1 MTRARDLARLANPE
15 VFSVD
20 TDNNVGLSSVT
31 PDAKF
36 DLVGVLSATSFSGD
50 GSSIT
55 GVIAG
60 SNISASSGTQR
71 LVVTSQT
78 SGLLSQVA
86 TNSDLTY
93 NSSTN
98 TISAT
103 QYSGTLLGNAT
114 GLQNTPSITVQ
125 DITAEQVSVA
135 GTVNYGSVDNVSS
148 VGIITANKG
157 IKVPDGGV
165 VVAGVATATSFQGSG
180 AGLTDIELGTH
191 NFVASGN
198 IPNGDTVIINID
210 GTVSVVS
217 SSVVNTPSAGTPT
230 SFSGTFSAGAATYD
244 PDSGKVI
251 IVYQDGSN
259 GSYATAIV
267 GTVSGSD
274 ISFGSSVVF
283 HSGHTN
289 MYSVTYDTS
298 NDKVVVGYR
307 PISDYHGRAIIGT
320 VSGTSISFGSAVD
333 FSDNNDVGDIS
344 LTYDSTNSKV
354 VFTYKDAISSSGK
367 SKVGTVSGTSI
378 SFGSAVVFDSSS
390 STDVIDTTFDSD
402 DGKVVIVYDRN
413 ESGNLVGKAII
424 GTVSGTS
431 ISFGSP
437 VTFSSTQTMRNQVVY
452 DPINEKVV
460 VAFRDQDSSL
470 GYGKAIVGAVS
481 GTSISFGS
489 KVTFSGGGATEY
501 VSMVYDST
509 NQKIVIGFSLSS
521 DNIIKGIVGTVS
533 GTSISFGSSVVLKD
547 EANYVLNS
555 VFDATSGKT
564 VFTIGNGS
572 SAEAVV
578 FSVTSVSTN
587 LTSENYIGISAEAIS
602 NGATGKITVIG
613 GINSGQTGLTTA
625 QTYYIQKD
633 GSLDTSEDN
642 PSVIAGTSISTTKIA
657 VRKTSS

>member
-1 MTRARDLARLANPE
+1 
-15 VFSVD
+15 
-20 TDNNVGLSSVT
+20 
-31 PDAKF
+31 
-36 DLVGVLSATSFSGD
+36 
-50 GSSIT
+50 
-55 GVIAG
+55 
-60 SNISASSGTQR
+60 
-71 LVVTSQT
+71 
-78 SGLLSQVA
+78 
-86 TNSDLTY
+86 
-93 NSSTN
+93 
-98 TISAT
+98 
-103 QYSGTLLGNAT
+103 
-114 GLQNTPSITVQ
+114 
-125 DITAEQVSVA
+125 
-135 GTVNYGSVDNVSS
+135 
-148 VGIITANKG
+148 
-157 IKVPDGGV
+157 
-165 VVAGVATATSFQGSG
+165 
-180 AGLTDIELGTH
+180 
-191 NFVASGN
+191 
-198 IPNGDTVIINID
+198 
-210 GTVSVVS
+210 
-217 SSVVNTPSAGTPT
+217 
-230 SFSGTFSAGAATYD
+230 
-244 PDSGKVI
+244 
-251 IVYQDGSN
+251 
-259 GSYATAIV
+259 
-267 GTVSGSD
+267 
-274 ISFGSSVVF
+274 
-283 HSGHTN
+283 
-289 MYSVTYDTS
+289 
-298 NDKVVVGYR
+298 
-307 PISDYHGRAIIGT
+307 
-320 VSGTSISFGSAVD
+320 
-333 FSDNNDVGDIS
+333 
-344 LTYDSTNSKV
+344 
-354 VFTYKDAISSSGK
+354 
-367 SKVGTVSGTSI
+367 
-378 SFGSAVVFDSSS
+378 
-390 STDVIDTTFDSD
+390 
-402 DGKVVIVYDRN
+402 
-413 ESGNLVGKAII
+413 LVGKAII